1 MKQQYLDAGQIVS
14 THGIRGEVKVLP
26 WADGPE
32 FLTLFDRVYL
42 KGREYVLESARVQKT
57 CVLLKLQGVDT
68 VEAAQALRDTVVQV
82 DREDVELEEGTYFI
96 ADLIGLRVVDADD
109 PELVYGE
116 LTDVSQTGA
125 NDVYHVRFA
134 DGKERYVPAIPQVV
148 IQTDLENGVL
158 RIRPLDGL
166 FDD

>member
-96 ADLIGLRVVDADD
+96 ADLIGLR
-109 PELVYGE
+109 EI
-116 LTDVSQTGA
+116 LTMPG
-125 NDVYHVRFA
+125 NDVYVVQGEHTYMIPAVKEFLLETDPDRGFVRVKLIE
-134 DGKERYVPAIPQVV
+134 GM
-148 IQTDLENGVL
+148 QTDA
-158 RIRPLDGL
+158 D
-166 FDD
+166 

>member
-32 FLTLFDRVYL
+32 FLTLFDQVYL

-68 VEAAQALRDTVVQV
+68 VEAAQTLQDTVVQV

-96 ADLIGLRVVDADD
+96 ADLIGLRVL
-109 PELVYGE
+109 EGE
-116 LTDVSQTGA
+116 REIGVIREILTMPG
-125 NDVYHVRFA
+125 NDVY
-134 DGKERYVPAIPQVV
+134 VV
-148 IQTDLENGVL
+148 QGSTPI
-158 RIRPLDGL
+158 
-166 FDD
+166 

>member
-68 VEAAQALRDTVVQV
+68 VEAAQHRLRLQMHPADTLGFPAPVPN
-82 DREDVELEEGTYFI
+82 DRG
-96 ADLIGLRVVDADD
+96 GC
-109 PELVYGE
+109 
-116 LTDVSQTGA
+116 
-125 NDVYHVRFA
+125 
-134 DGKERYVPAIPQVV
+134 
-148 IQTDLENGVL
+148 
-158 RIRPLDGL
+158 
-166 FDD
+166 

>member
-68 VEAAQALRDTVVQV
+68 VEAAQPLRDTVVQV

-96 ADLIGLRVVDADD
+96 ADLIGLRVL
-109 PELVYGE
+109 EGE
-116 LTDVSQTGA
+116 REIGVIREILTMPG
-125 NDVYHVRFA
+125 NDVYVVQGEHTYMIPAVKEFLLETYPDRGFVRVKLIE
-134 DGKERYVPAIPQVV
+134 GM
-148 IQTDLENGVL
+148 QTDA
-158 RIRPLDGL
+158 D
-166 FDD
+166 

>member
-57 CVLLKLQGVDT
+57 CVLLKLQ
-68 VEAAQALRDTVVQV
+68 V

-96 ADLIGLRVVDADD
+96 ADLIGLRVL
-109 PELVYGE
+109 EGE
-116 LTDVSQTGA
+116 REIGVIREILTMPG
-125 NDVYHVRFA
+125 NDVYVVQGEHTYMIPAVKEFLLETDPDRGFVRVKLIE
-134 DGKERYVPAIPQVV
+134 GM
-148 IQTDLENGVL
+148 QTDA
-158 RIRPLDGL
+158 D
-166 FDD
+166 

>member
-68 VEAAQALRDTVVQV
+68 VEAAQPLRDTVVQV

-96 ADLIGLRVVDADD
+96 ADLIGLRVL
-109 PELVYGE
+109 EGE
-116 LTDVSQTGA
+116 REIGVSREILTMPG
-125 NDVYHVRFA
+125 NDVYVVQGEHTYMIPAVKEFLLETDPDRGFVRVKLIE
-134 DGKERYVPAIPQVV
+134 GM
-148 IQTDLENGVL
+148 QTDA
-158 RIRPLDGL
+158 D
-166 FDD
+166 

>member
-1 MKQQYLDAGQIVS
+1 MKQLYLEAGQIVS

-42 KGREYVLESARVQKT
+42 KGREYAVESARVQKT

-82 DREDVELEEGTYFI
+82 NREDVELEEGTYFI
-96 ADLIGLRVVDADD
+96 ADLIGLRVLGEHTYMIPAVKEFLLETNPDQGYVRVKLIEGMQTDAD
-109 PELVYGE
+109 
-116 LTDVSQTGA
+116 
-125 NDVYHVRFA
+125 
-134 DGKERYVPAIPQVV
+134 
-148 IQTDLENGVL
+148 
-158 RIRPLDGL
+158 
-166 FDD
+166 